1 MKISRGLKMDT
12 YNLQDLLEVYAAAK
26 NKTIVFIRNPA
37 LEKQQDVNII
47 NQVWQFY
54 KEHLPEEIYDAIRY
68 SDFNILEFDH
78 EYTAQQFVEDNFPPL
93 DLVENSNYWFTC
105 VVINPV
111 GMVIYENTPIIKPEE
126 PVEGA

>member
-105 VVINPV
+105 MVINPV
-111 GMVIYENTPIIKPEE
+111 GMVVYENNPIIKPEE
-126 PVEGA
+126 PAEGA

>member
-1 MKISRGLKMDT
+1 MDT

-78 EYTAQQFVEDNFPPL
+78 EYTAQQFVEDNFPSL

-105 VVINPV
+105 MVINPV
-111 GMVIYENTPIIKPEE
+111 GMVVYENNPIIKSEE